1 MYKLILQSSR
11 QSEPEPDREGGAA
24 GADGCS
30 LHGGLEARGS
40 VRASHRETYPISLD
54 VHRCREEHGLQKT
67 DSWCYISFEKDAWS
81 DSSNRRQAPFIEW
94 WGGGRFGSGVHALV
108 LSLWMERACLV
119 TVAKTGVLDR
129 FCFLFF
135 CINRVVISMP
145 INRGDEVRWARAVA
159 RRGTWLEGSWMSRV
173 LSEAPMSPLCWP
185 VCVAYWIWKNCI
197 KNQSFLLVAIC

>member
-40 VRASHRETYPISLD
+40 VRASHRETYPIFLD

-81 DSSNRRQAPFIEW
+81 DSSNRRQAPFIE
-94 WGGGRFGSGVHALV
+94 
-108 LSLWMERACLV
+108 
-119 TVAKTGVLDR
+119 
-129 FCFLFF
+129 
-135 CINRVVISMP
+135 
-145 INRGDEVRWARAVA
+145 
-159 RRGTWLEGSWMSRV
+159 
-173 LSEAPMSPLCWP
+173 
-185 VCVAYWIWKNCI
+185 
-197 KNQSFLLVAIC
+197 